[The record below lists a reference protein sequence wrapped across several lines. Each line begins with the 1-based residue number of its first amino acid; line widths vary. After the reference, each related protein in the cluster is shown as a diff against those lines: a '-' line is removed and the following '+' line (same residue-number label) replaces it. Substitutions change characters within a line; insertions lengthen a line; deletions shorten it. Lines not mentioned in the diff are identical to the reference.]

1 MLFSQSCLPL
11 ADFIG
16 NSAIAATSRWRGF
29 QPQTGSGLPQN
40 CFPSEFSGANCPLR
54 PQPPLQVSAGRSAPQ
69 LVLSARTASSLSWP
83 LLSPARTHV
92 LLPSLLSLGCPSTVL
107 QPASW
112 LISPSAPL
120 PSPVHFCLPFSCP
133 QPRLLSV
140 PGRQKAHIM
149 QVGVT
154 PDSCSPESLCP
165 SPGTVLAPWGFF
177 SNVPPCSTPFS

>member
-1 MLFSQSCLPL
+1 MLFSCQSCLPL

-16 NSAIAATSRWRGF
+16 NSATAATSRWRGF
-29 QPQTGSGLPQN
+29 QPQAGSGLPQN

-54 PQPPLQVSAGRSAPQ
+54 PQPPLQGSAGRSAPQ
-69 LVLSARTASSLSWP
+69 LALSARPPSRLFWA

-92 LLPSLLSLGCPSTVL
+92 LLPSLVSLGCPSTVL

-120 PSPVHFCLPFSCP
+120 PGPVHFCLPFSCP
-133 QPRLLSV
+133 QPGLLSV

-154 PDSCSPESLCP
+154 PDSCSPESTLP
-165 SPGTVLAPWGFF
+165 LPRGRFSPLGILF
-177 SNVPPCSTPFS
+177 

>member
-1 MLFSQSCLPL
+1 MQTLSETQQLQLHPGGGAFSHRQALVFPRTAFLLNSPVQTALSDLSLLCRCLQ
-11 ADFIG
+11 
-16 NSAIAATSRWRGF
+16 AA
-29 QPQTGSGLPQN
+29 
-40 CFPSEFSGANCPLR
+40 PLR
-54 PQPPLQVSAGRSAPQ
+54 SLSSVHEPPPASPGPFSAPP
-69 LVLSARTASSLSWP
+69 VL
-83 LLSPARTHV
+83 V

-165 SPGTVLAPWGFF
+165 SPGAVLAPWGFF